1 METLETYSSNLT
13 LFLNNI
19 VNVFT
24 INILFYFFKKNKVFI
39 VNTFLKIM
47 SNLTDTITKVSIF
60 KITFAAVNILR
71 ACSYTE
77 ARKPGRRENPIGE
90 KTR

>member
-1 METLETYSSNLT
+1 
-13 LFLNNI
+13 
-19 VNVFT
+19 
-24 INILFYFFKKNKVFI
+24 
-39 VNTFLKIM
+39 M